1 MWCYHIYIS
10 IYLSIYLYI
19 LYFLSMSFNFSLT
32 ALSVYLCFI
41 DYQLVIICSSEGE
54 GKSHIISHL
63 HSYQR
68 EWNLPS
74 EEDKMHLKQ
83 FLRQHVTQQVSSKFT
98 FQDTTIVNAS
108 VVDQDK

>member
-1 MWCYHIYIS
+1 
-10 IYLSIYLYI
+10 
-19 LYFLSMSFNFSLT
+19 MSFNFSLT